1 MMQPIPA
8 WILRVLGC
16 CPGDLKHDPAAG
28 FNFVNCEP
36 HVEKDQ
42 QHDFNGGCYPR
53 VTTADASARRTG
65 AGAFRPWRRRG
76 GKLPEEMTVD
86 DLTGRLV
93 APSWWPTPAP
103 EHSLWW
109 RS

>member
-1 MMQPIPA
+1 MQPVQA

-42 QHDFNGGCYPR
+42 QHDFNGGC
-53 VTTADASARRTG
+53 
-65 AGAFRPWRRRG
+65 
-76 GKLPEEMTVD
+76 
-86 DLTGRLV
+86 
-93 APSWWPTPAP
+93 
-103 EHSLWW
+103 
-109 RS
+109 